1 MSDQLNSQPSIQTPG
16 QAPAPEATV
25 PTYITQAELKAALDA
40 QKTELQGL
48 LAKNYQGVQSKT
60 DTIAAEVKQQVN
72 AIDAFVKKMTA
83 AGVTIT
89 AEQTKAMKQDA
100 MMEALTAE
108 SQQPPQQPQARGNGS
123 GDGEQLD
130 PVSLAAVSMMEATGV
145 QIEDSDPE
153 VAEIEKAIDG
163 TPKEYLAAVQRAIL
177 AKQAR
182 LAQTPQ
188 QTLARVPGSLPPG
201 APSNN
206 PIHNIMTPSDLWAE
220 AKRQG
225 KV

>member
-1 MSDQLNSQPSIQTPG
+1 MSDQLNSQPSIQPPG
-16 QAPAPEATV
+16 QATAPEA
-25 PTYITQAELKAALDA
+25 PAPYITQAELRTALEA
-40 QKTELQGL
+40 QKTELQNL

-60 DTIAAEVKQQVN
+60 DNIAAQVKQQVN
-72 AIDAFVKKMTA
+72 AIDAFVQKMTA
-83 AGVTIT
+83 AGVTVT
-89 AEQTKAMKQDA
+89 AEQTKTLKQDA
-100 MMEALTAE
+100 MMEALTSE
-108 SQQPPQQPQARGNGS
+108 PQQPHQQPQARGNGS

-130 PVSLAAVSMMEATGV
+130 SVSLAALSMMEVQGV

-153 VAEIEKAIDG
+153 VAEIAKAIDG
-163 TPKEYLAAVQRAIL
+163 TPKDYLAAVQRAIQ

-188 QTLARVPGSLPPG
+188 QTMARVPGSLPPG